1 MNCCVA
7 ILVMKM
13 EEKATCL
20 AYYAL
25 FKKGKNAAETHT
37 EYLCSVWR
45 RCGDWADFLKWFVK
59 FRAGCFLLDD
69 TAQPCAP
76 VGADDHPVET
86 SRAVM
91 CATGGPLQSACAA
104 GRLMQSH
111 VPQGGRCSHVCRRE
125 AAAVT
130 CAAGRPL
137 QSRVPQ
143 GGRCSQ
149 RVPQGGRCSH
159 VCHREAAAVTC
170 AAGGP
175 LPHSECPDQALR
187 STCASSVMSITVMF
201 EFLIS
206 KEKNLLDHLSTCNSP
221 VKGNKN
227 VLFLKQIVLGDEK

>member
-37 EYLCSVWR
+37 ELSMQCVKKVWWLSWLFKVV
-45 RCGDWADFLKWFVK
+45 CEVSCWLFL
-59 FRAGCFLLDD
+59 
-69 TAQPCAP
+69 
-76 VGADDHPVET
+76 
-86 SRAVM
+86 
-91 CATGGPLQSACAA
+91 A
-104 GRLMQSH
+104 GRYCTAMCTSWRWWPSSGDVESSH
-111 VPQGGRCSHVCRRE
+111 VCHRGAAAVSVCRRE

-143 GGRCSQ
+143 GGRCS
-149 RVPQGGRCSH
+149 H
-159 VCHREAAAVTC
+159 VCRRGAAAVTC

-187 STCASSVMSITVMF
+187 SICASSVMSITVMF

>member
-1 MNCCVA
+1 MQ
-7 ILVMKM
+7 LK
-13 EEKATCL
+13 
-20 AYYAL
+20 
-25 FKKGKNAAETHT
+25 HT
-37 EYLCSVWR
+37 QNYLCSVWR

-59 FRAGCFLLDD
+59 FRAGCFLLDN

-104 GRLMQSH
+104 GRPLQSR
-111 VPQGGRCSHVCRRE
+111 VPQGGRCSHVCRR
-125 AAAVT
+125 
-130 CAAGRPL
+130 G
-137 QSRVPQ
+137 
-143 GGRCSQ
+143 
-149 RVPQGGRCSH
+149 
-159 VCHREAAAVTC
+159 AAAVTC

-187 STCASSVMSITVMF
+187 SICASSVMSITVMF

>member
-1 MNCCVA
+1 MQ
-7 ILVMKM
+7 LK
-13 EEKATCL
+13 
-20 AYYAL
+20 
-25 FKKGKNAAETHT
+25 HT
-37 EYLCSVWR
+37 QNYLCSVWR

-104 GRLMQSH
+104 GRPLQSR
-111 VPQGGRCSHVCRRE
+111 VPQGGRCSHVCRR
-125 AAAVT
+125 
-130 CAAGRPL
+130 G
-137 QSRVPQ
+137 
-143 GGRCSQ
+143 
-149 RVPQGGRCSH
+149 
-159 VCHREAAAVTC
+159 AAAVTC

-187 STCASSVMSITVMF
+187 SICASSVMSITVMF

-206 KEKNLLDHLSTCNSP
+206 SFLGSGFEHILAFCPGTSCSLSYFPYVQEGDDNGSYLMGLLY
-221 VKGNKN
+221 
-227 VLFLKQIVLGDEK
+227 

>member
-111 VPQGGRCSHVCRRE
+111 VPQGGRCSHVC
-125 AAAVT
+125 
-130 CAAGRPL
+130 
-137 QSRVPQ
+137 
-143 GGRCSQ
+143 
-149 RVPQGGRCSH
+149 
-159 VCHREAAAVTC
+159 HREAAAVTC

>member
-1 MNCCVA
+1 MQ
-7 ILVMKM
+7 LK
-13 EEKATCL
+13 
-20 AYYAL
+20 
-25 FKKGKNAAETHT
+25 HT
-37 EYLCSVWR
+37 QNYLCSVWR

-86 SRAVM
+86 LRAVM
-91 CATGGPLQSACAA
+91 
-104 GRLMQSH
+104 
-111 VPQGGRCSHVCRRE
+111 
-125 AAAVT
+125 

-143 GGRCSQ
+143 GGRCS
-149 RVPQGGRCSH
+149 H
-159 VCHREAAAVTC
+159 VCRREAAAVTC

-187 STCASSVMSITVMF
+187 SICASSVMSITVMF